1 MDLKNPT
8 KLAGAAEK
16 AVIKAGELIE
26 THWSQPKD
34 IRHKGRIDLVT
45 ETDLQVEALLTEE
58 LRTIL
63 PEADFL
69 AEESAR
75 DLSPGSLT
83 WVIDPLDGTTNFAHN
98 LPLVAVSV
106 ALWQEERIVMG
117 FVYLPILKELF
128 QAVRGQGA
136 RLNHQPIR
144 VSSQSDLEQS
154 LVATGF
160 PYSVRER
167 LEEIMPAF
175 GRVLSQSRGLRRLG
189 SAAID
194 LAYTACGRFE
204 GFYELGLK
212 PWDTAAGW
220 LLEEEA
226 GGKVTG
232 FDPGEA
238 YTLGADSILATNG
251 LTHEALAACI
261 RPAGTEGP
269 VSRNTGGL
277 R

>member
-1 MDLKNPT
+1 MPDI
-8 KLAGAAEK
+8 AAQTQN
-16 AVIKAGELIE
+16 AVLKAGEIIRE
-26 THWSQPKD
+26 QWSQPKD

-45 ETDLQVEALLTEE
+45 QTDLQVEDLLKEE
-58 LRTIL
+58 LQAVL

-69 AEESAR
+69 AEESAQ

-106 ALWQEERIVMG
+106 ALWQVDRIVMG
-117 FVYLPILKELF
+117 FVYLPIVKELF

-136 RLNHQPIR
+136 RLNDRPIR
-144 VSSQSDLEQS
+144 VSSRSDLEQS
-154 LVATGF
+154 LIATGF

-167 LEEIMPAF
+167 LQEIMPAF
-175 GRVLSQSRGLRRLG
+175 AAALSQTRGLRRMG

-194 LAYTACGRFE
+194 LAYTACGRFD

-220 LLEEEA
+220 LLVEEA
-226 GGKVTG
+226 GGSVSQFNPK
-232 FDPGEA
+232 EE
-238 YTLGADSILATNG
+238 YCLGADSILASNG
-251 LTHEALAACI
+251 PIHEALAACI
-261 RPAGTEGP
+261 AP
-269 VSRNTGGL
+269 
-277 R
+277 